1 MGDGAVHGDTWA
13 RRSTVQPLP
22 EARGPGSGKAV
33 IEKTASPLKTQMRQG
48 GRGQGGSER
57 PSETVRWR
65 MQCGGV
71 ELTELQQVNGEGAK
85 QGEGGPGS

>member
-13 RRSTVQPLP
+13 RHSTVQPLP
-22 EARGPGSGKAV
+22 EARGGPGSGKAV

-48 GRGQGGSER
+48 D
-57 PSETVRWR
+57 PVR

-71 ELTELQQVNGEGAK
+71 KLTELQQVNGEGAK
-85 QGEGGPGS
+85 QGEGGPGN